1 MEIGKVIGNVWATKK
16 DEAISG
22 QKLLIINIIKRY
34 LQDKESLIV
43 AADVI
48 GAGVGDMVLVCRGN
62 PARMVV
68 GDGNT
73 PVDAAVVGIV
83 DSLDIH
89 EETARNYGGI
99 TDGH

>member
-16 DEAISG
+16 DEGISG
-22 QKLLIINIIKRY
+22 QKLLVIDVMRRY
-34 LQDKESLIV
+34 HQEKASLLV

-48 GAGVGDMVLVCRGN
+48 GAGIGDLVLICRGN

-68 GDGNT
+68 GDGRT

-83 DSLDIH
+83 DSLEIQ
-89 EETARNYGGI
+89 EEKWNGN
-99 TDGH
+99 